1 MINNSEYKYEYKC
14 RYCGTMQYSRI
25 ENCKNCG
32 ANKYV
37 ETKIKPG
44 VLSTSNVIDY
54 AEYLN
59 QNIRCIL
66 EYLPKI

>member
-1 MINNSEYKYEYKC
+1 MINNSEYKC
-14 RYCGTMQYSRI
+14 CYCGTMQYYRI
-25 ENCKNCG
+25 KNCKNCG

-37 ETKIKPG
+37 ESKIKPD

-54 AEYLN
+54 TEYLN
-59 QNIRCIL
+59 RNIRRIL